1 MSCTIAQKV
10 LPVGMDETAEK
21 DLKPIIKK
29 MCELNDHPVRIV
41 HGWWII
47 GGRMSSLHH
56 VSRDRLTST
65 AIIRLLAK
73 SLADKALDLD
83 LELRKWHRAHRK
95 PKTDK

>member
-56 VSRDRLTST
+56 VSRESADLN
-65 AIIRLLAK
+65 RLL
-73 SLADKALDLD
+73 SGS
-83 LELRKWHRAHRK
+83 
-95 PKTDK
+95 

>member
-65 AIIRLLAK
+65 VYYQAPSEIARRQSARSRFGIEKMAQSPQKAK
-73 SLADKALDLD
+73 N
-83 LELRKWHRAHRK
+83 R
-95 PKTDK
+95 